1 VREIKFLKF
10 VSLLQELKDVK
21 RTGWEIYKVKDPESV
36 SDHSFTLAILS
47 MLFAKEMKL
56 NVEKC
61 IKMALIHDIGEI
73 YTKDIATRAKESD
86 QIVSNKVKEE
96 LEEKA
101 TKKVLSVLPKKYQKE
116 LFNLWKEFRG
126 AKSKEAILVKDLD
139 KIEMVLQAWK
149 YKKRTEKDLDEFF
162 RVANRDVKKRR
173 MRKVLSII
181 QKEYGK
187 LK

>member
-1 VREIKFLKF
+1 MKFLKF
-10 VSLLQELKDVK
+10 VSLLQKLKDVK

-86 QIVSNKVKEE
+86 QIVSNKAKEK

-101 TKKVLSVLPKKYQKE
+101 TRKVLSTLSKKYQE
-116 LFNLWKEFRG
+116 DLFNLWKEFKN

-139 KIEMVLQAWK
+139 KIEMVLQTWK
-149 YKKRTEKDLDEFF
+149 YKKRTKKDLDEFF
-162 RVANRDVKKRR
+162 RVADREVKRQDMKRL
-173 MRKVLSII
+173 LSII
-181 QKEYGK
+181 KKEYRK
-187 LK
+187 IK